1 VSKLSKTQ
9 DKFRKRFNEGYAK
22 VGRKN
27 GFTVQEGVYENLELF
42 KGGSF
47 DRMNHV
53 FTSGVMTIHVHT
65 NALMYTAH
73 GLMKSVVNEP
83 LKCYCG
89 VLIDKPVPATLYVKQ
104 IRDGIRKKQT
114 WIPFHKDVRAAEVY
128 KGRMNWNSLLDE
140 LNGDKELRSQLGKIN
155 VENEINGIGQD
166 LSVGRYSSLPVKVSD
181 QDDNHNTVAQI
192 IPMGDSTL
200 IVTQHVNEKPQDI
213 EPALKTIK
221 RIYQIFDGYNYG
233 TPTKGVRFRDWPDE
247 ILEKIEAARPKTA
260 APEPVPAPPSMPPRT
275 LPVRPS
281 ETGQALNVCQNCG
294 ASNPGAQKFCGDCG
308 SPLEPPRPVCSKCG
322 AENPPGHKFCGEC
335 GNSLES
341 TGAPETPQPPGVSPD
356 MNDPIEPEIAKIR
369 GGRSVEWKMR
379 FQTEKSEYE
388 AKAWNLAN
396 EYMFLDYEYIRGL
409 GKLIGANDHYQI
421 FSVIKYVTAPTGQ
434 KMTGGWMDLV
444 TFFKSNAPPNLR
456 NRKIQVLIFPREVE
470 QVTTHVRLIASTE
483 QNMDLSTFREI
494 LDVVANK
501 PDQVESFYIYGPID

>member
-1 VSKLSKTQ
+1 
-9 DKFRKRFNEGYAK
+9 
-22 VGRKN
+22 
-27 GFTVQEGVYENLELF
+27 
-42 KGGSF
+42 
-47 DRMNHV
+47 
-53 FTSGVMTIHVHT
+53 
-65 NALMYTAH
+65 
-73 GLMKSVVNEP
+73 
-83 LKCYCG
+83 
-89 VLIDKPVPATLYVKQ
+89 
-104 IRDGIRKKQT
+104 
-114 WIPFHKDVRAAEVY
+114 
-128 KGRMNWNSLLDE
+128 
-140 LNGDKELRSQLGKIN
+140 
-155 VENEINGIGQD
+155 
-166 LSVGRYSSLPVKVSD
+166 
-181 QDDNHNTVAQI
+181 
-192 IPMGDSTL
+192 
-200 IVTQHVNEKPQDI
+200 
-213 EPALKTIK
+213 
-221 RIYQIFDGYNYG
+221 
-233 TPTKGVRFRDWPDE
+233 
-247 ILEKIEAARPKTA
+247 
-260 APEPVPAPPSMPPRT
+260 
-275 LPVRPS
+275 
-281 ETGQALNVCQNCG
+281 
-294 ASNPGAQKFCGDCG
+294 
-308 SPLEPPRPVCSKCG
+308 
-322 AENPPGHKFCGEC
+322 
-335 GNSLES
+335 
-341 TGAPETPQPPGVSPD
+341 